1 MARQRATFGIF
12 FFSSKSSTVNNS
24 FSSTPNFF
32 SWSIRMLTLS
42 FNQNKILNISL
53 SLSLLPSVSTWSHRW
68 SLRPTLSGQNW
79 SRDWSSFFRLESW
92 MKIIDI
98 LYSFVYPDSTEPSS
112 SQPPKSPG
120 EEEEE
125 EDGLATPPPRL
136 MIHLEILC
144 SNIRSLLGGP
154 VVLPRRDLNKQTI

>member
-1 MARQRATFGIF
+1 
-12 FFSSKSSTVNNS
+12 
-24 FSSTPNFF
+24 
-32 SWSIRMLTLS
+32 
-42 FNQNKILNISL
+42 
-53 SLSLLPSVSTWSHRW
+53 
-68 SLRPTLSGQNW
+68 
-79 SRDWSSFFRLESW
+79 

-120 EEEEE
+120 EEEE

-154 VVLPRRDLNKQTI
+154 VVLPRRDLNKQIISYSDSQF